1 MKKIFFPLLFLFC
14 LSEID
19 LQGQSNANDI
29 IGYYLVVDPFNGEK
43 SQIQIYFASNGKYEA
58 IVTWVENP
66 EKKKFLGLLFLK
78 DLIFNEKEKEWQNGI
93 ITYPGKKG
101 TFKTYMKFEPDGKL
115 KVRGYWGVSL
125 LGKTLYWNRESG
137 KRE

>member
-14 LSEID
+14 LSGID

-29 IGYYLVVDPFNGEK
+29 IGYYLVVDPFNGEQ